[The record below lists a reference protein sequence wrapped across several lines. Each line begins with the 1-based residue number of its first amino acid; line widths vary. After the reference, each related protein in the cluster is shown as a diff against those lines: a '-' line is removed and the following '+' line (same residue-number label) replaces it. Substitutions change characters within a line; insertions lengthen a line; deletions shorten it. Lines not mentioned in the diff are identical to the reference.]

1 MPSPNYP
8 ILCHEHVC
16 KNGLILVSQ
25 ARVQFILLVL
35 LLLLAPACLHASDPD
50 TSDPPS
56 TPAPGLSGTASS
68 PGTINAG
75 GTIVDKSYRMYPG
88 DLMKVEV
95 FDHPD
100 LTIQIHIPANGRIT
114 FPLIGDVENIIGRS
128 VEDLNAELKR
138 RLEDGYITTAI
149 ITISF
154 LDFGPRDAYVMGS
167 VRNPTSISLSPFAP
181 TSAMQAISKAG
192 GFSDGANR
200 AAAHVVRND
209 PANPGRKIAIPLP
222 AEDNPNSMGK
232 DVILQ
237 PEDIIII
244 PRLDRIF
251 ILGQVKKPGALDLPG
266 TEDLTVSKA
275 ISLAGGFERFGR
287 QSEVQ
292 IIRGG
297 KTMIIVDV
305 KAVLSGAKAEDPTLK
320 PGDTVFVPETRF

>member
-1 MPSPNYP
+1 MVNGSTVP
-8 ILCHEHVC
+8 I
-16 KNGLILVSQ
+16 
-25 ARVQFILLVL
+25 
-35 LLLLAPACLHASDPD
+35 P
-50 TSDPPS
+50 TS
-56 TPAPGLSGTASS
+56 
-68 PGTINAG
+68 
-75 GTIVDKSYRMYPG
+75 VDKSYKIYPG
-88 DLMKVEV
+88 DLMKIEV

-100 LTIQIHIPANGRIT
+100 LAIQVHIPANGRIT
-114 FPLIGDVENIIGRS
+114 FPLIGDVENLIGRS

-167 VRNPTSISLSPFAP
+167 VRNPTGITLSPFAP

-192 GFSDGANR
+192 GFADGANR
-200 AAAHVVRND
+200 TAAHVVRDD
-209 PANPGRKIAIPLP
+209 PVHPGRKIAIPLP
-222 AEDNPNSMGK
+222 AEDDPNSMGK

-237 PEDIIII
+237 PDDIIII

-297 KTMIIVDV
+297 KTIIVVDV
-305 KAVLSGAKAEDPTLK
+305 KAVLSGAKTDDPRLK